1 MTSRVSVNGFKDE
14 REIEAVP
21 NLVDNVDNSTRNGVF
36 GSKSDPDP
44 ICLVGMACR
53 LPGDIRSPSDLWK
66 FLVQKRSA
74 QGPVPPERFN
84 MGAFYHPDGTR
95 AGVMDADG
103 GYFLNEDVRLFEN
116 SFFGINAMEATYMD
130 PQQRKLLEVVYEC
143 FESVGLSMEDV
154 SGKDIG
160 VFVGNF
166 TVDYQ
171 TMQTRD
177 PDYMHRYNATGSGT
191 AILSNRISHV
201 FNLHGP
207 SMTVDTACS
216 SSIYCLH
223 TALSAIRN
231 DDCKSAIV
239 AGANLIISPEQHLGT
254 MKGGVLS
261 PTSTCHTFDAS
272 ADGYGRAEGVN
283 AVYLQPLSLAL
294 REGNKIYAVFH
305 GTATNSNGRTLGIT
319 QPSVKMQENVIRK
332 AYDAA
337 GLHFDDTDYIECHGT
352 GTAVGDPSEVE
363 ALQACFAP
371 RVRPLKIG
379 SVKSNLG
386 HSEAASGLTSLIKVA
401 MAFEMG
407 KIPPTYGVRVLNPK
421 LNLSKANMSVV
432 MEVEDWPRMRRRA
445 SINSFGYGGANAHV
459 VVESFDSYVSS
470 SRPTI
475 PESWCRPFDKL
486 ILIPISAASDK
497 SLDMRLQQTK
507 TLLQTAGTATAR
519 SLAFTYAEK
528 RPKLRCRDLLMAKA
542 SETGYMDVLKD
553 DVTESIDPNLMN
565 LPVAFIFTGQGAQYP
580 QMGKGLLEHHSLFR
594 STICE
599 LDTILQSL
607 PPAMSPAWT
616 VEQTLLD
623 SPDVSKVHESTR
635 SQPICTAVQIGL
647 INLLRAWGI
656 SPSAV
661 VGHSSGEI
669 AAAYAAGLLDMKQA
683 LLTAYFRGIAVGELR
698 ADGTMIAAGIG
709 AEEASQLITKLGLE
723 RELCVACVN
732 SPVSVTVSGS
742 EQAAERILQELKAT
756 KAFARKLSTGGRA
769 YHSHLVKQVGQ
780 MYEDLLRPYFQDS
793 YLPNPSEVKMYSS
806 VGYGTGQ
813 CRLFPKQA
821 RTARYWRD
829 NLERSVQFSGALDAL
844 MSNDRRSVGY
854 HLIEVGPHPALKGA
868 VRQVCKA
875 NSFDI
880 RQFPYS
886 ATLIRDQ
893 DAELAIMRL
902 ARSLYLHGHGLQWK
916 FINDLAPQEQVV
928 SLELPPYSWDY
939 SAGLHWYESRL
950 SIEMRNRKYSRHEL
964 LGSLQLGNNG
974 IDWTWRNI
982 LRLQEAN
989 WLSDHRIDGQIVF
1002 PATGYLAIAMEAISQ
1017 VLETSGNLRAQGFEF
1032 RNVSFN
1038 SALIVPDEST
1048 TGAKETEIHTTLSA
1062 QKISNTNASARWFQY
1077 SISSWVAGQA
1087 HLHCSGIVRLS
1098 AKLISPCDATRVH
1111 DYEHFDK
1118 WTMDKW
1124 YKKLSDE
1131 GFFLGPSFQS
1141 LTSLETD
1148 RNRTRTEAIAHTRL
1162 KTRVGSITDTVYP
1175 VHPVTIDACLQAAI
1189 MGSTAGDVENLK
1201 GFMPVFIKECRI
1213 QCFEESRNDNAVI
1226 HASTTTTGFCTKRI
1240 NSTLLDSAGRVLVD
1254 MRSVRLSLHSG
1265 KMDQEELRRS
1275 AHGQRHPT
1283 LRISW
1288 KPDILR
1294 LPPDSHREL
1303 EEYVTSFTK
1312 HISITYSSPGDS
1324 VAVVGA
1330 LLDLVG
1336 HHKPSFRALEVLPGH
1351 ENASSYW
1358 LSLLE
1363 MGTSLPRI
1371 RSWDT
1376 AHVLENDTLDID
1388 HDAPVLFDV
1397 LVLGNAELSNRLWER
1412 SPQQILSLLVESG
1425 IIITPKTSSAIEV
1438 LKAAQFTV
1446 SEVSEHIIFG
1456 LKQIYTEEP
1465 IQGKE
1470 VLIVHR
1476 NPSMVAQYFANALS
1490 SHLKETGAAG
1500 VTVTSLADVSGVAV
1514 SRGTLCI
1521 SLLELEHEFL
1531 ATMSQ
1536 EDMDRLR
1543 YLTDTVST
1551 LLWITG
1557 ANMLKDPDPNLTLSN
1572 GLSRALML
1580 EQPSLRFCVLDV
1592 GLLDDL
1598 HLAST
1603 FDNIQRALTVFPEID
1618 DKEFVQVDKIL
1629 FTSRF
1634 LPCHDANKLLRR
1646 RMRFEDPIQ
1655 KQNLTTTGPAR
1666 LAISRPGVTETL
1678 HFQQIRE
1685 MQTAPPP
1692 GFIDVEVKA
1701 VSLNAKDIY
1710 NISGHV
1716 ETKGGT
1722 SALEFCGVV
1731 RTVGPD
1737 AGDSDIHV
1745 GDRVLVMA
1753 PNHFTTIERVP
1764 AWSVHEMLPG
1774 EDFDTLCTLPVA
1786 YGTALYALHDRGHL
1800 RTGES
1805 VLIHAGAGAF
1815 GTAAINIAKMIG
1827 ATVYTTCSSPAKRRY
1842 LIDELKIPAEHI
1854 FSSRDISFAQGIKQ
1868 VTKGRGVDLV
1878 VNSLV
1883 GDLMHASWDSLANFG
1898 RFVEIGKRELTNVG
1912 KLQMDMFLKN
1922 TTFTA
1927 FDLSE
1932 LFHHEDKFYRDIWVA
1947 KTKETLALYR
1957 AGRIKPGPITK
1968 YDVSEISQAFRA
1980 FSVKDR
1986 IGKIVVS
1993 LEDIN
1998 SQIPVAPAKYFA
2010 VLDPDK
2016 IYLLVGCLGG
2026 LGRSLSRWMLKRG
2039 ARHFAFIGRSA
2050 DDKPSA
2056 KKLIGHLKGSGA
2068 EVIVARGDV
2077 SVANDVQAFV
2087 QTCLDTG
2094 RPIGGVV
2101 QAALG
2106 LKEELFSSMSNEAWH
2121 TAIEP
2126 KWRGTWNLHYALE
2139 GHEEALDFFL
2149 LTSSVSGSVATATE
2163 SNYCAANGFLD
2174 AWARWR
2180 RSQGKKAISVGLG
2193 MISEVGYLHENP
2205 EIEALLLRKGIQ
2217 PLNEE
2222 EYLQVTD
2229 LALSSEVEKPGPD
2242 DAHILT
2248 GLESQALHKLAEQ
2261 GWDVSSGNMLDPRS
2275 SLLSASLISMMDKG
2289 NGRAVGD
2296 ELADSPSWLQD
2307 FPPAVAKIFAS
2318 KFHATSMVDAILG
2331 MTRKRFSA
2339 LILMPI
2345 NQIDVTQSLTKFGVD
2360 SMIAAEFRTWI
2371 WSTFK
2376 VDIAFLDLLSDQMTL
2391 SSLAEVVSQGLG
2403 T

>member
-1 MTSRVSVNGFKDE
+1 MTSSVGVNGVNGH
-14 REIEAVP
+14 RAANTVP
-21 NLVDNVDNSTRNGVF
+21 SLVDDIDNSTRNGVLET
-36 GSKSDPDP
+36 KSDSDP

-66 FLVQKRSA
+66 FLIQKRSA

-84 MGAFYHPDGTR
+84 IKAFYHPDGAR
-95 AGVMDADG
+95 AGVMDANG
-103 GYFLNEDVRLFEN
+103 GYFLNEDIRLFEN
-116 SFFGINAMEATYMD
+116 TFFGINAMEATYMD

-231 DDCKSAIV
+231 GDCESAIV
-239 AGANLIISPEQHLGT
+239 AGANLIMSPEQHLGT

-283 AVYLQPLSLAL
+283 AVYLQPLSSAL

-305 GTATNSNGRTLGIT
+305 GTAINSNGRTLGIT
-319 QPSVKMQENVIRK
+319 QPSVKMQEKVIRK

-337 GLHFDDTDYIECHGT
+337 GLQFDDTDYIECHGT
-352 GTAVGDPSEVE
+352 GTAVGDPYEVE

-371 RVRPLKIG
+371 RDRPLKIG

-407 KIPPTYGVRVLNPK
+407 KIPPTFGITKLNPK
-421 LNLSKANMSVV
+421 LDLSRANMSVV
-432 MEVEDWPRMRRRA
+432 MEVEDWPHTRRRA

-459 VVESFDSYVSS
+459 VVESFDSYIGS
-470 SRPTI
+470 SRQI
-475 PESWCRPFDKL
+475 PESWSCPFHRFL
-486 ILIPISAASDK
+486 SIPISAGSSK
-497 SLDMRLQQTK
+497 SLDMRLQQIK
-507 TLLQTAGTATAR
+507 ALLQAADAANTAK
-519 SLAFTYAEK
+519 SLAFTLAQK
-528 RPKLRCRDLLMAKA
+528 RPKLRCKDLLLAKA
-542 SETGYMDVLKD
+542 NETGYIEILD
-553 DVTESIDPNLMN
+553 DDETGVIDPSSTG
-565 LPVAFIFTGQGAQYP
+565 LPFAFIFTGQGAQYP
-580 QMGKGLLEHHSLFR
+580 QIGKGLLEYNGLFR

-599 LDTILQSL
+599 LDTILQNL
-607 PPAMSPAWT
+607 PPATAPAWT
-616 VEQTLLD
+616 IEQTLID
-623 SPDVSKVHESTR
+623 SPDVSKVHDVTR
-635 SQPICTAVQIGL
+635 SQPVCTAVQIGL
-647 INLLRAWGI
+647 VRLLRAWGI
-656 SPSAV
+656 SASAV

-669 AAAYAAGLLDMKQA
+669 AAAYAAGLLDTKQA
-683 LLTAYFRGIAVGELR
+683 LLTAYFRGLAVGELKSH
-698 ADGTMIAAGIG
+698 GSMIAAGIG
-709 AEEASQLITKLGLE
+709 SEEANLLISKLGLE
-723 RELCVACVN
+723 RELCVACIN
-732 SPVSVTVSGS
+732 SPVSVTISGS
-742 EQAAERILQELKAT
+742 EQAAERMLEELTASKI
-756 KAFARKLSTGGRA
+756 FARKLSTGGRA

-793 YLPNPSEVKMYSS
+793 YLPNLSEVKMYSS
-806 VGYGTGQ
+806 VGYEMGQ
-813 CRLFPKQA
+813 SRLFPKQA
-821 RTARYWRD
+821 KTARYWRD
-829 NLERSVQFSGALDAL
+829 NLEKSVQFSGALDAL
-844 MSNDRRSVGY
+844 MDDGRRAGGY
-854 HLIEVGPHPALKGA
+854 HLIEIGPHSALKGA
-868 VRQVCKA
+868 VRQICKA
-875 NSFDI
+875 SLFDP

-902 ARSLYLHGHGLQWK
+902 TRSLYFHGHDLRWK
-916 FINDLAPQEQVV
+916 FINDLAPQDQILNLDLA
-928 SLELPPYSWDY
+928 SYPWDY
-939 SAGLHWYESRL
+939 SAGLHWHESRL
-950 SIEMRNRKYSRHEL
+950 SIEMRNRKYPRHEL

-982 LRLQEAN
+982 LRLREAE

-1002 PATGYLAIAMEAISQ
+1002 PATGYLAIVMEAISQ
-1017 VLETSGNLRAQGFEF
+1017 VLGVSGNLSDKSFEF
-1032 RNVSFN
+1032 RNVSLN
-1038 SALIVPDEST
+1038 SALIVQDEMN
-1048 TGAKETEIHTTLSA
+1048 TGARETEIHTTLSA
-1062 QKISNTNASARWFQY
+1062 QKISNTNTSGNWFQY
-1077 SISSWVAGQA
+1077 SISSWVDGQA
-1087 HLHCSGIVRLS
+1087 HLLCSGSVRLS
-1098 AKLISPCDATRVH
+1098 TNLPSSDATRVQNS
-1111 DYEHFDK
+1111 EHFDK

-1131 GFFLGPSFQS
+1131 GFNFGPSFQS
-1141 LTSLETD
+1141 LISLETD
-1148 RNRTRTEAIAHTRL
+1148 RNCARTEAIAHTPL
-1162 KTRVGSITDTVYP
+1162 KTRV
-1175 VHPVTIDACLQAAI
+1175 VTIDACLQAAI
-1189 MGSTAGDVENLK
+1189 MGSTAGNIESLK
-1201 GFMPVFIKECRI
+1201 AFMPVFIKECRI
-1213 QCFEESRNDNAVI
+1213 QALEETRNDNATI
-1226 HASTTTTGFCTKRI
+1226 HASTTTTGFCTKRVDC
-1240 NSTLLDSAGRVLVD
+1240 TLLGTAGNVLVD
-1254 MRSVRLSLHSG
+1254 MKNVRLSLHSG
-1265 KMDQEELRRS
+1265 KMEQEEIRRS
-1275 AHGQRHPT
+1275 LHGQRHPT
-1283 LRISW
+1283 LRVSW
-1288 KPDILR
+1288 KPDLLR
-1294 LPPDSHREL
+1294 LPPGSHREL
-1303 EEYVTSFTK
+1303 DDYVTAFTK
-1312 HISITYSSPGDS
+1312 HSSLNHSSPSDP
-1324 VAVVGA
+1324 VAIVGA

-1336 HHKPSFRALEVLPGH
+1336 HHKPSFRALEVLPGYQ
-1351 ENASSYW
+1351 EASAYW

-1376 AHVLENDTLDID
+1376 ADVLENDTLKID
-1388 HDAPVLFDV
+1388 HDAPGPFDV
-1397 LVLGNAELSNRLWER
+1397 VVLGDVELSDRLWEH
-1412 SPQQILSLLVESG
+1412 SQNQIFPLLGESG
-1425 IIITPKTSSAIEV
+1425 VIITPRTNSAIAS
-1438 LKAAQFTV
+1438 LKAANFTV
-1446 SEVSEHIIFG
+1446 AEIKEQIIIG
-1456 LKQIYTEEP
+1456 VKQIHIEEP
-1465 IQGKE
+1465 IEGKD

-1476 NPSMVAQYFANALS
+1476 NPSTVAQYFAGALS
-1490 SHLKETGAAG
+1490 RHLKAIGAG
-1500 VTVTSLADVSGVAV
+1500 EVTVTSLADVSAASV
-1514 SRGTLCI
+1514 SRGTLCV
-1521 SLLELEHEFL
+1521 SLLELEQEFL

-1543 YLTDTVST
+1543 HLTNAASN

-1557 ANMLKDPDPNLTLSN
+1557 ASILRNPDPNLTLSN

-1580 EQPSLRFCVLDV
+1580 EQPALRYCVLDI
-1592 GLLDDL
+1592 GRLDDL
-1598 HLAST
+1598 YLVST
-1603 FDNIQRALTVFPEID
+1603 FDNIQRALYTFPQID
-1618 DKEFVQVDKIL
+1618 DKEFVQVDRIL

-1634 LPCHDANKLLRR
+1634 IPCHDTNRLLRR
-1646 RMRFEDPIQ
+1646 RMKFEDPIQ
-1655 KQNLTTTGPAR
+1655 KQNLITTGPAR
-1666 LAISRPGVTETL
+1666 LTISRPGVTETL

-1685 MQTAPPP
+1685 IQTAPPA
-1692 GFIDVEVKA
+1692 GFIDVEIKA

-1731 RTVGPD
+1731 RSVGQPV
-1737 AGDSDIHV
+1737 GDSDIHV

-1764 AWSVHEMLPG
+1764 AWSVHKMLPE
-1774 EDFDTLCTLPVA
+1774 EDYETLCTLPVA

-1800 RTGES
+1800 RAGES

-1815 GTAAINIAKMIG
+1815 GTAAINISKMIG
-1827 ATVYTTCSSPAKRRY
+1827 TTVYTTCSSPAKRHY
-1842 LIDELKIPAEHI
+1842 LINELKIPAEHI
-1854 FSSRDISFAQGIKQ
+1854 FSSRDISFAEGIKQ

-1878 VNSLV
+1878 INSLV
-1883 GDLMHASWDSLANFG
+1883 GDLMHASWESLANFG

-1947 KTKETLALYR
+1947 KTKETLELYR
-1957 AGRIKPGPITK
+1957 AGSIKPGPITK
-1968 YDVSEISQAFRA
+1968 YDISEISQAFRA

-1993 LEDIN
+1993 LDNIS
-1998 SQIPVAPAKYFA
+1998 SQIPVAPAKYFT
-2010 VLDPDK
+2010 VLDPEK

-2039 ARHFAFIGRSA
+2039 ARHFAFIGRSG

-2056 KKLIGHLKGSGA
+2056 KELIGHLKGSGA
-2068 EVIVARGDV
+2068 EVMVARGDV
-2077 SVANDVQAFV
+2077 SVSKDVQAFV
-2087 QTCLDTG
+2087 RACLDSG
-2094 RPIGGVV
+2094 RSIGGVV

-2106 LKEELFSSMSNEAWH
+2106 LKEELFSYMSNEAWH
-2121 TAIEP
+2121 TAIQP

-2139 GHEEALDFFL
+2139 GHEDALDFFL

-2205 EIEALLLRKGIQ
+2205 EIESLLLRKGIQ

-2222 EYLQVTD
+2222 EYLQVID
-2229 LALSSEVEKPGPD
+2229 LALSSEVEKPAPD

-2275 SLLSASLISMMDKG
+2275 SVLSASLISMMDRG
-2289 NGRAVGD
+2289 NGRVVSA
-2296 ELADSPSWLQD
+2296 ELADSPLWLKG
-2307 FPPAVAKIFAS
+2307 FSPAVAKIFAS
-2318 KFHATSMVDAILG
+2318 EFHAESMVDAIIG

-2345 NQIDVTQSLTKFGVD
+2345 DQIDVTRGLTKFGVD

-2391 SSLAEVVSQGLG
+2391 SSLAAVIFQVLR